1 MSDCSYRMAI
11 SGSGEGLASLIIS
24 KVSHFPAAG
33 LAIIIGRVAPGDTAL
48 MAWAT
53 KHRKRRPVA
62 RDDVELEI
70 VYGNQTT
77 RKISIKKAA
86 VLGYTE
92 TYDAAN
98 GLGRFELVIQQH
110 CFGDKEHCYVPV
122 PQKDGSLLHVVYRLD
137 LLCLDFLD
145 ELAGLKRAPGSSI
158 THPFADNEWSQP
170 PALPQC
176 LHFPTDWAIPLSIS
190 FNLIRWD
197 QETVHGQLELDLTT
211 DLGRELLGTR
221 YPVIQ
226 DRIGQLIADG
236 YRAKDVLLEERS
248 QTVGSKTVKC
258 DLAEWYQVSAGEKRM
273 KITATRI
280 KLEYNNIRPKTT
292 KGSGIPGVLEFV
304 KVTAAAAVA
313 TAQAEA
319 APVAEALTITSKA
332 EKPTTVSSKSD
343 EFKVIKPVSVKISR
357 SKYPESS
364 QHIED
369 AIKNGHPSI
378 LTIKR
383 PGAKNNRRAALKGF
397 SKVPGKD
404 LDEYPPAMFEE
415 GGKNASVRPISP
427 SDNRGAGSSMGH
439 KLRPYPDGTKVRFE
453 IED

>member
-1 MSDCSYRMAI
+1 MSDCSYRMTI

-158 THPFADNEWSQP
+158 THPFADNEWSHP

-197 QETVHGQLELDLTT
+197 RETVHGQLELDLTT
-211 DLGRELLGTR
+211 DIGHKLLGSS
-221 YPVIQ
+221 YNVIQ

-236 YRAKDVLLEERS
+236 YRTKDVLLEKRS
-248 QTVGSKTVKC
+248 QTVGRKTVKC
-258 DLAEWYQVSAGEKRM
+258 DLAEWYQVSTNEKRM
-273 KITATRI
+273 KVAAPRI

-292 KGSGIPGVLEFV
+292 KGSGIPGALEFV
-304 KVTAAAAVA
+304 KAAPAAAA

-319 APVAEALTITSKA
+319 ALVAETVLNNVPEETVKAQNPLPNFENAKIDSRKLTEYALNPDHPIGQNKAKVFKSALGYNKSNANLLIKQIYDKLPQSEAIVGKLDQYGQRYTMDMLITGVNGNTA
-332 EKPTTVSSKSD
+332 IVRTGWI
-343 EFKVIKPVSVKISR
+343 IKPGSDTPELTTLYVK
-357 SKYPESS
+357 
-364 QHIED
+364 
-369 AIKNGHPSI
+369 
-378 LTIKR
+378 
-383 PGAKNNRRAALKGF
+383 
-397 SKVPGKD
+397 
-404 LDEYPPAMFEE
+404 
-415 GGKNASVRPISP
+415 
-427 SDNRGAGSSMGH
+427 
-439 KLRPYPDGTKVRFE
+439 
-453 IED
+453 

>member
-92 TYDAAN
+92 TYDAAD

-170 PALPQC
+170 PRPAAMFALPN
-176 LHFPTDWAIPLSIS
+176 DWAIPLSIS

-197 QETVHGQLELDLTT
+197 RETVHGQLELDLTT
-211 DLGRELLGTR
+211 DIGHKLLGSS
-221 YPVIQ
+221 YNVIQ

-236 YRAKDVLLEERS
+236 YRTKDVLLEKRS
-248 QTVGSKTVKC
+248 QTVGRKTVKC
-258 DLAEWYQVSAGEKRM
+258 DLAEWYQVSTNEKRM
-273 KITATRI
+273 KVAAPRI

-292 KGSGIPGVLEFV
+292 KGSGIPGALEFV
-304 KVTAAAAVA
+304 KAAPAAAA

-319 APVAEALTITSKA
+319 ALVAETVLNNVPEETVKAQNPLPNFENAKIDSRKLTEYALNPDHPIGQNKAKVFKSALGYNKSNANLLIKQIYDKLPQSEAIVGKLDQYGQRYTMDMLITGVNGNTA
-332 EKPTTVSSKSD
+332 IVRTGWI
-343 EFKVIKPVSVKISR
+343 IKPGSDTPELTTLYVK
-357 SKYPESS
+357 
-364 QHIED
+364 
-369 AIKNGHPSI
+369 
-378 LTIKR
+378 
-383 PGAKNNRRAALKGF
+383 
-397 SKVPGKD
+397 
-404 LDEYPPAMFEE
+404 
-415 GGKNASVRPISP
+415 
-427 SDNRGAGSSMGH
+427 
-439 KLRPYPDGTKVRFE
+439 
-453 IED
+453 

>member
-1 MSDCSYRMAI
+1 MSDCSYRMTI

-197 QETVHGQLELDLTT
+197 RETVHGQLELDLTT
-211 DLGRELLGTR
+211 DIGHKLLGSS
-221 YPVIQ
+221 YNVIQ
-226 DRIGQLIADG
+226 DRIVQLIADG
-236 YRAKDVLLEERS
+236 YRTKDVLLEKRS
-248 QTVGSKTVKC
+248 QTVGRKTVKC
-258 DLAEWYQVSAGEKRM
+258 DLAEWYQVSTNEKRM
-273 KITATRI
+273 KVAAPRI

-292 KGSGIPGVLEFV
+292 KGSGIPGALEFV
-304 KVTAAAAVA
+304 KAAPAAAA

-319 APVAEALTITSKA
+319 ALVAETVLNNVPEETVKAQNPLPNFENAKIDSRKLTEYALNPDHPIGQNKAKVFKSALGYNKSNANLLIKQIYDKLPQSEAIVGKLDQYGQRYTMDMLITGVNGNTA
-332 EKPTTVSSKSD
+332 IVRTGWI
-343 EFKVIKPVSVKISR
+343 IKPGSDTPELTTLYVK
-357 SKYPESS
+357 
-364 QHIED
+364 
-369 AIKNGHPSI
+369 
-378 LTIKR
+378 
-383 PGAKNNRRAALKGF
+383 
-397 SKVPGKD
+397 
-404 LDEYPPAMFEE
+404 
-415 GGKNASVRPISP
+415 
-427 SDNRGAGSSMGH
+427 
-439 KLRPYPDGTKVRFE
+439 
-453 IED
+453 

>member
-92 TYDAAN
+92 TYDAAD

-197 QETVHGQLELDLTT
+197 RETVHGQLELDLTT
-211 DLGRELLGTR
+211 DIGHKLLGSS
-221 YPVIQ
+221 YNVIQ

-236 YRAKDVLLEERS
+236 YRTKDVLLEKRS
-248 QTVGSKTVKC
+248 QTVGRKTVKC
-258 DLAEWYQVSAGEKRM
+258 DLAEWYQVSTNEKRM
-273 KITATRI
+273 KVAAPRI

-292 KGSGIPGVLEFV
+292 KGSGIPGALEFV
-304 KVTAAAAVA
+304 KAAPAAAA

-319 APVAEALTITSKA
+319 ALVAETVLNNVPEETVKAQNPLPNFENAKIDSRKLTEYALNPDHPIGQNKAKVFKSALGYNKSNANLLIKQIYDKLPQSEAIVGKLDQYGQRYTMDMLITGVNGNTA
-332 EKPTTVSSKSD
+332 IVRTGWI
-343 EFKVIKPVSVKISR
+343 IKPGSDTPELTTLYVK
-357 SKYPESS
+357 
-364 QHIED
+364 
-369 AIKNGHPSI
+369 
-378 LTIKR
+378 
-383 PGAKNNRRAALKGF
+383 
-397 SKVPGKD
+397 
-404 LDEYPPAMFEE
+404 
-415 GGKNASVRPISP
+415 
-427 SDNRGAGSSMGH
+427 
-439 KLRPYPDGTKVRFE
+439 
-453 IED
+453 

>member
-1 MSDCSYRMAI
+1 MSDCSYRMTI

-92 TYDAAN
+92 TYDAAD

-197 QETVHGQLELDLTT
+197 RETVHGQLELDLTT
-211 DLGRELLGTR
+211 DIGHKLLGSS
-221 YPVIQ
+221 YNVIQ

-236 YRAKDVLLEERS
+236 YRTKDVLLEKRS
-248 QTVGSKTVKC
+248 QTVGRKTVKC
-258 DLAEWYQVSAGEKRM
+258 DLAEWYQVSTNEKRM
-273 KITATRI
+273 KVAAPRI

-292 KGSGIPGVLEFV
+292 KGSGIPGALEFV
-304 KVTAAAAVA
+304 KAAPAAAA

-319 APVAEALTITSKA
+319 ALVAETVLNNVPEETVKAQNPLPNFENAKIDSRKLTEYALNPDHPIGQNKAKVFKSALGYNKSNANLLIKQIYDKLPQSEAIVGKLDQYGQRYTMDMLITGVNGNTA
-332 EKPTTVSSKSD
+332 IVRTGWI
-343 EFKVIKPVSVKISR
+343 IKPGSDTPELTTLYVK
-357 SKYPESS
+357 
-364 QHIED
+364 
-369 AIKNGHPSI
+369 
-378 LTIKR
+378 
-383 PGAKNNRRAALKGF
+383 
-397 SKVPGKD
+397 
-404 LDEYPPAMFEE
+404 
-415 GGKNASVRPISP
+415 
-427 SDNRGAGSSMGH
+427 
-439 KLRPYPDGTKVRFE
+439 
-453 IED
+453 

>member
-1 MSDCSYRMAI
+1 MSDCSYRMTI

-197 QETVHGQLELDLTT
+197 RETVHGQLELDLTT
-211 DLGRELLGTR
+211 DIGR
-221 YPVIQ
+221 
-226 DRIGQLIADG
+226 
-236 YRAKDVLLEERS
+236 
-248 QTVGSKTVKC
+248 VGWVAATMLSRT
-258 DLAEWYQVSAGEKRM
+258 ASA
-273 KITATRI
+273 
-280 KLEYNNIRPKTT
+280 N
-292 KGSGIPGVLEFV
+292 
-304 KVTAAAAVA
+304 
-313 TAQAEA
+313 
-319 APVAEALTITSKA
+319 
-332 EKPTTVSSKSD
+332 
-343 EFKVIKPVSVKISR
+343 
-357 SKYPESS
+357 
-364 QHIED
+364 
-369 AIKNGHPSI
+369 
-378 LTIKR
+378 
-383 PGAKNNRRAALKGF
+383 
-397 SKVPGKD
+397 
-404 LDEYPPAMFEE
+404 
-415 GGKNASVRPISP
+415 
-427 SDNRGAGSSMGH
+427 
-439 KLRPYPDGTKVRFE
+439 
-453 IED
+453 

>member
-1 MSDCSYRMAI
+1 MSDCSYRMTI

-197 QETVHGQLELDLTT
+197 RETVHGQLELDLTT
-211 DLGRELLGTR
+211 DIGHKLLGSS
-221 YPVIQ
+221 YNVIQ

-236 YRAKDVLLEERS
+236 YRTKDVLLEKRS
-248 QTVGSKTVKC
+248 QTVGRKTVKC
-258 DLAEWYQVSAGEKRM
+258 DLAEWYQVSTNEKRM
-273 KITATRI
+273 KVAAPRI

-292 KGSGIPGVLEFV
+292 KGSGIPGALEFV
-304 KVTAAAAVA
+304 KAAPAAAA

-319 APVAEALTITSKA
+319 ALVAETVLNNVPEETVKAQNPLPNFENAKIDSRKLTEYALNPDHPIGQNKAKVFKSALGYNKSNANLLIKQIYDKLPQSEAIVGKLDQYGQRYTMDMLITGVNGNTA
-332 EKPTTVSSKSD
+332 IVRTGWI
-343 EFKVIKPVSVKISR
+343 IKPGSDTPELTTLYVK
-357 SKYPESS
+357 
-364 QHIED
+364 
-369 AIKNGHPSI
+369 
-378 LTIKR
+378 
-383 PGAKNNRRAALKGF
+383 
-397 SKVPGKD
+397 
-404 LDEYPPAMFEE
+404 
-415 GGKNASVRPISP
+415 
-427 SDNRGAGSSMGH
+427 
-439 KLRPYPDGTKVRFE
+439 
-453 IED
+453 